1 MVFGIIWT
9 LLLLHIFC
17 TEVGSV
23 LRSGHLY
30 DLLGMVEHVDVFTSL
45 GDTNASRIQYRIYV
59 EGLASEG

>member
-23 LRSGHLY
+23 SASGRLY
-30 DLLGMVEHVDVFTSL
+30 SLPSIIEYVSDGEGLSL
-45 GDTNASRIQYRIYV
+45 GLQ
-59 EGLASEG
+59 LLK